1 MQKEF
6 AAAGELSWSQT
17 LLPSQGRGTRRN
29 GRRCLEF
36 FERRKVEAGEFST
49 NQGGYKFCKRIGM
62 SRSRGKLAKLLFLK
76 LSEVFSESGKLLPL
90 ANSFPNII
98 SVWRFCPV
106 GKTTDS
112 KESHSGAILIFML
125 PVIV

>member
-1 MQKEF
+1 MEGGK
-6 AAAGELSWSQT
+6 
-17 LLPSQGRGTRRN
+17 
-29 GRRCLEF
+29 
-36 FERRKVEAGEFST
+36 FSA

-62 SRSRGKLAKLLFLK
+62 SRSRGKLAKLVFLK

-112 KESHSGAILIFML
+112 KESFALFVHSGAILIFML